1 MADKI
6 VQIPNIGPVKFPDSM
21 SDDEILKAIGN
32 LLEGST
38 APAPAPAPVSMGK
51 APESFGAKLM
61 DSPVGGFVRGLRDI
75 PDAGAQLITRGL
87 EGISP
92 AGSGMEEFF
101 RGERRRVEDIN
112 RQAELDYQRNWRQ
125 GQMRQGEIDVG
136 RVGGNIAGT
145 LIPSTAA
152 VRVLG
157 ATTAPVRA
165 GAITGAI
172 GGASQP
178 VATPPSRDTTLS
190 DLVTGQQPQ
199 GMTTPQFFAEKV
211 EQTGAGTLFG
221 AGAGYGA
228 DKLSK
233 LLFGTKPPP
242 MPMPGQPG
250 VGGAQVNVTTTPTAT
265 VTGGGSTM
273 GAVGPDPSAGLTAA
287 QQAILGRG
295 KEMGFRTT
303 PGQETGSRSL
313 QQMEARMQSNPF
325 TSGPFN
331 TLTDANQKI
340 LNQATAKGIGVD
352 ATELSNPILFKA
364 QRQISN
370 VYNKVGTP
378 EVRKLDGNTI
388 QNGIELVDNAFEGL
402 TTQPFKSNIFV
413 KQLQDL
419 AVKGEATGNQ
429 LQSLS
434 SKIGKRAKNEMT
446 TAMGDRE
453 LGSALFQIKE
463 MVDDAL
469 AQGLSAAEKA
479 EFQAARVNYRNL
491 MTIRS
496 NQGVVNPSTGNVS
509 GLNLAS
515 ALTRKD
521 PQGFVFGQN
530 QTPMYEAARFAQA
543 FKSIVGDS
551 GTATRTMEL
560 SPLSMMLA
568 APTNIAARAYTAQPT
583 ANLASR
589 MQTGIAPGTD
599 AATQEMLRKMF
610 PQTGAAGLISLLNQ

>member
-6 VQIPNIGPVKFPDSM
+6 VEIPNIGPVSFPESM
-21 SDDEILKAIGN
+21 TDEQIIKAIQS
-32 LLEGST
+32 LQAPAAAPV
-38 APAPAPAPVSMGK
+38 APAPMGK
-51 APESFGAKLM
+51 APESFETKM
-61 DSPVGGFVRGLRDI
+61 MNSPVGGFVRGLRDI
-75 PDAGAQLITRGL
+75 PDAGAQLLTRGL
-87 EGISP
+87 EAISP
-92 AGSGMEEFF
+92 AGSSLEQFAQS
-101 RGERRRVEDIN
+101 ERRKVEDIN

-136 RVGGNIAGT
+136 RVGGNIAAT

-152 VRVLG
+152 VRALG
-157 ATTAPVRA
+157 AVSLPFQA

-172 GGASQP
+172 GGALQP
-178 VATPPSRDTTLS
+178 VAATP
-190 DLVTGQQPQ
+190 
-199 GMTTPQFFAEKV
+199 GMTNPEFFAQKV
-211 EQTGAGTLFG
+211 EQTGAGTVFG
-221 AGAGYGA
+221 GLAGYGA

-233 LLFGTKPPP
+233 LLFGAKPAA

-265 VTGGGSTM
+265 VTGGGMTP
-273 GAVGPDPSAGLTAA
+273 GVVGPDASAGLTSA

-313 QQMEARMQSNPF
+313 QQMEARMESSPF

-331 TLTDANQKI
+331 TIKDANQKI
-340 LNQATAKGIGVD
+340 LNRATAKAIGVD
-352 ATELSNPILFKA
+352 SQELSNPVLAQA

-370 VYNKVGTP
+370 VYQQVASPQVKKV
-378 EVRKLDGNTI
+378 DGNTI
-388 QNGIELVDNAFEGL
+388 QTGIEIVDKAFEGL
-402 TTQPFKSNIFV
+402 TTQPFKNNIFV
-413 KQLQDL
+413 QQVQNI
-419 AVKGEATGNQ
+419 AAKGEASGNE
-429 LQSLS
+429 LQALS

-453 LGSALFQIKE
+453 LGSALFQLKE

-469 AQGLSAAEKA
+469 AQGLSKEQQAA
-479 EFQAARVNYRNL
+479 FQAARANYRNL

-521 PQGFVFGQN
+521 PQGFVFGSN

-543 FKSIVGDS
+543 FKPIVGDS

-583 ANLASR
+583 ANIASR
-589 MQTGIAPGTD
+589 MQTGVAPGTD

>member
-6 VQIPNIGPVKFPDSM
+6 IQIPNIGPVSFPESM
-21 SDDEILKAIGN
+21 TDEQIIKAIQS
-32 LLEGST
+32 LQAPAAAPIT
-38 APAPAPAPVSMGK
+38 APAPTGK
-51 APESFGAKLM
+51 IPESFGAKILN
-61 DSPVGGFVRGLRDI
+61 SPVGGVIRGLRDI
-75 PDAGAQLITRGL
+75 PDAGAQLLTRGL
-87 EGISP
+87 EAISP
-92 AGSGMEEFF
+92 AGSSLEQFAQS
-101 RGERRRVEDIN
+101 ERRRVEDIN
-112 RQAELDYQRNWRQ
+112 RQAELDYQRNIRQ

-136 RVGGNIAGT
+136 RVIGNIAGT

-178 VATPPSRDTTLS
+178 VATTPGT
-190 DLVTGQQPQ
+190 
-199 GMTTPQFFAEKV
+199 TTPEFFAQKV
-211 EQTGAGTLFG
+211 EQTGAGTVFG

-233 LLFGTKPPP
+233 LIFGNKPPP

-265 VTGGGSTM
+265 VTGGGMTP
-273 GAVGPDPSAGLTAA
+273 GVVGPDPSAGLTAA

-313 QQMEARMQSNPF
+313 QQMEARMESSPF

-331 TLTDANQKI
+331 AIKDANQKI
-340 LNQATAKGIGVD
+340 LNRSTAQAIGVNSD
-352 ATELSNPILFKA
+352 ELSNPVLAQA

-370 VYNKVGTP
+370 VYKQVASP
-378 EVRKLDGNTI
+378 EVKKLDGNTI
-388 QNGIELVDNAFEGL
+388 QTGIELVDNAFEGL
-402 TTQPFKSNIFV
+402 TTQPLKSNIFV

-419 AVKGEATGNQ
+419 AAKGEASGNQ
-429 LQSLS
+429 LQTLS

-453 LGSALFQIKE
+453 LGSALFQLKE

-469 AQGLSAAEKA
+469 AQGLSKEQ
-479 EFQAARVNYRNL
+479 QAAFQLARANYRNL

-521 PQGFVFGQN
+521 PQGFVFGSN

-543 FKSIVGDS
+543 FKPIVGDS
-551 GTATRTMEL
+551 GTATRSMEV

-583 ANLASR
+583 ANLAAR
-589 MQTGIAPGTD
+589 MQTGVAPGTD
-599 AATQEMLRKMF
+599 AATQELLKKMF

>member
-6 VQIPNIGPVKFPDSM
+6 VDIPNIGQVAFPANMTDA
-21 SDDEILKAIGN
+21 DIIKAIQA
-32 LLEGST
+32 LQ
-38 APAPAPAPVSMGK
+38 APAAAPAAPKAK
-51 APESFGAKLM
+51 APESFESKILN
-61 DSPVGGFVRGLRDI
+61 SPVGGVIRGLRDI
-75 PDAGAQLITRGL
+75 PDAGAQLLTRGL
-87 EGISP
+87 EAIAP
-92 AGSGMEEFF
+92 AGSSLEQFAQA
-101 RGERRRVEDIN
+101 ERKKVEDIN

-152 VRVLG
+152 VRALG

-165 GAITGAI
+165 GAITGTV
-172 GGASQP
+172 GGALQP
-178 VATPPSRDTTLS
+178 VATTPGT
-190 DLVTGQQPQ
+190 
-199 GMTTPQFFAEKV
+199 TTPEFFAQKV
-211 EQTGAGTLFG
+211 EQTGAGTVFG
-221 AGAGYGA
+221 AGAGYLG
-228 DKLSK
+228 DKLSNI
-233 LLFGTKPPP
+233 LFGAKPQ
-242 MPMPGQPG
+242 PMPGQPG

-265 VTGGGSTM
+265 ATGGGSTM

-295 KEMGFRTT
+295 REMGFRTT

-313 QQMEARMQSNPF
+313 QQMEARMESNPF

-331 TLTDANQKI
+331 AIKDANQKI
-340 LNQATAKGIGVD
+340 LNRSTAQAIGVNSD
-352 ATELSNPILFKA
+352 ELSNPVLAQA

-370 VYNKVGTP
+370 VYKQVASP
-378 EVRKLDGNTI
+378 EVKKLDGNTI
-388 QNGIELVDNAFEGL
+388 QTGIEIVDKAFEGL
-402 TTQPFKSNIFV
+402 TTQPLRGNIFV
-413 KQLQDL
+413 KQLEDL
-419 AVKGEATGNQ
+419 AAKGEASGNQ
-429 LQSLS
+429 LQTLS

-453 LGSALFQIKE
+453 LGSALFQLKE

-469 AQGLSAAEKA
+469 AQGLSREQ
-479 EFQAARVNYRNL
+479 QAAFQQARANYRNL

-521 PQGFVFGQN
+521 PQGFVFGSN
-530 QTPMYEAARFAQA
+530 QSPMYEAARFAQA
-543 FKSIVGDS
+543 FKPIVGDS
-551 GTATRTMEL
+551 GTATRSMEI

-583 ANLASR
+583 ANLAAR
-589 MQTGIAPGTD
+589 MQTGVAPGTD
-599 AATQEMLRKMF
+599 AATQEMLKKIF
-610 PQTGAAGLISLLNQ
+610 PQTGAAGLISLLSQ

>member
-6 VQIPNIGPVKFPDSM
+6 VQIPNIGPVAFPESM
-21 SDDEILKAIGN
+21 TDEQIIKAIQS
-32 LLEGST
+32 LQVPAAAPIT
-38 APAPAPAPVSMGK
+38 APVPTGK
-51 APESFGAKLM
+51 TPESFGTKIM
-61 DSPVGGFVRGLRDI
+61 NSPVGGFVRGLRDI
-75 PDAGAQLITRGL
+75 PDAGAQLLTRGL
-87 EGISP
+87 EAISP
-92 AGSGMEEFF
+92 AGSSLEQFAQA
-101 RGERRRVEDIN
+101 ERKRVEDIN
-112 RQAELDYQRNWRQ
+112 RQAELDYQRNIRQ

-136 RVGGNIAGT
+136 RVIGNIAGT

-165 GAITGAI
+165 GAITGAV
-172 GGASQP
+172 GGALQP
-178 VATPPSRDTTLS
+178 VATTPGT
-190 DLVTGQQPQ
+190 
-199 GMTTPQFFAEKV
+199 TTPEFFAQKV
-211 EQTGAGTLFG
+211 EQTGAGTAFG
-221 AGAGYGA
+221 AGAGYLGG
-228 DKLSK
+228 KLSDI
-233 LLFGTKPPP
+233 LFGAKPPA

-250 VGGAQVNVTTTPTAT
+250 IGGAQVNVTTTPTAT
-265 VTGGGSTM
+265 VTGGGMTP
-273 GAVGPDPSAGLTAA
+273 GVVGPDVSAGLTAA
-287 QQAILGRG
+287 QQSILGRG

-313 QQMEARMQSNPF
+313 QQMEARMESSPF

-331 TLTDANQKI
+331 AIKDANQKI
-340 LNQATAKGIGVD
+340 LNRSTAQAIGVNSD
-352 ATELSNPILFKA
+352 ELSNPVLAQA

-370 VYNKVGTP
+370 VYKQVASP
-378 EVRKLDGNTI
+378 EVKKLDGNTI
-388 QNGIELVDNAFEGL
+388 QTGIELVDNAFEGL
-402 TTQPFKSNIFV
+402 TTQPLKSNIFV

-419 AVKGEATGNQ
+419 AAKGEASGNQ
-429 LQSLS
+429 LQTLS

-453 LGSALFQIKE
+453 LGSALFQLKE

-469 AQGLSAAEKA
+469 AQGLSKEQ
-479 EFQAARVNYRNL
+479 QAAFQLARANYRNL

-521 PQGFVFGQN
+521 PQGFVFGSN

-543 FKSIVGDS
+543 FKPIVGDS
-551 GTATRTMEL
+551 GTATRSMEV

-583 ANLASR
+583 ANLAAR
-589 MQTGIAPGTD
+589 MQTGVAPNTD
-599 AATQEMLRKMF
+599 AATQELLKKMF
-610 PQTGAAGLISLLNQ
+610 PTTGAAGLISLLSQ

>member
-6 VQIPNIGPVKFPDSM
+6 VEIPNIGPVSFPESM
-21 SDDEILKAIGN
+21 TDEQIIKAIQS
-32 LLEGST
+32 LQVPAAT
-38 APAPAPAPVSMGK
+38 PVAPAPAGK
-51 APESFGAKLM
+51 APESFGTKLM
-61 DSPVGGFVRGLRDI
+61 ASPVGGFVRGLRDI
-75 PDAGAQLITRGL
+75 PDAGAQLLTRGL
-87 EGISP
+87 EAISP
-92 AGSGMEEFF
+92 AGSSLEQFAQS
-101 RGERRRVEDIN
+101 ERRRVEDIN
-112 RQAELDYQRNWRQ
+112 RQAELDYQRNFRQ

-136 RVGGNIAGT
+136 RVIGNIAGT
-145 LIPSTAA
+145 LIPSSAA

-178 VATPPSRDTTLS
+178 VATTPST
-190 DLVTGQQPQ
+190 
-199 GMTTPQFFAEKV
+199 TTPEFFAQKV
-211 EQTGAGTLFG
+211 EQTGAGTVFG

-233 LLFGTKPPP
+233 LIFGNKPPP

-273 GAVGPDPSAGLTAA
+273 GAVGPDASAGLTAA
-287 QQAILGRG
+287 QQSILGRG

-313 QQMEARMQSNPF
+313 QQMEARMESSPF

-331 TLTDANQKI
+331 TIKDANQKI
-340 LNQATAKGIGVD
+340 LNRATAKAIGVD
-352 ATELSNPILFKA
+352 STELSNPVLAQA

-370 VYNKVGTP
+370 VYQQVASPQVKKV
-378 EVRKLDGNTI
+378 DGNTI
-388 QNGIELVDNAFEGL
+388 QTGIEIVDKAFEGL
-402 TTQPFKSNIFV
+402 TTQPFKNNIFV
-413 KQLQDL
+413 QQVQNI
-419 AVKGEATGNQ
+419 AAKGEASGNE
-429 LQSLS
+429 LQALS

-453 LGSALFQIKE
+453 LGSALFQLKE

-469 AQGLSAAEKA
+469 AQGLSKEQQAA
-479 EFQAARVNYRNL
+479 FQAARANYRNL

-521 PQGFVFGQN
+521 PQGFVFGSN

-543 FKSIVGDS
+543 FRPIVGDS
-551 GTATRTMEL
+551 GTATRSMEV

-589 MQTGIAPGTD
+589 MQTGVAPGTD
-599 AATQEMLRKMF
+599 AATQELLRKMF

>member
-6 VQIPNIGPVKFPDSM
+6 VEVPNIGPVSFPGSM
-21 SDDEILKAIGN
+21 TDEQIIKAIQA
-32 LLEGST
+32 LQV
-38 APAPAPAPVSMGK
+38 PAAAPAPVKAK
-51 APESFGAKLM
+51 APESFESKILN
-61 DSPVGGFVRGLRDI
+61 SPVGGVIRGLRDI
-75 PDAGAQLITRGL
+75 PDAGAQLLTRGL
-87 EGISP
+87 EAIAP
-92 AGSGMEEFF
+92 AGSSLEQFAKS
-101 RGERRRVEDIN
+101 ERRRVEDIN

-145 LIPSTAA
+145 LIPSSAA

-165 GAITGAI
+165 GAITGAV
-172 GGASQP
+172 GGALQP

-190 DLVTGQQPQ
+190 DLVTDQRPQ
-199 GMTTPQFFAEKV
+199 GMTTPEFFAQKV
-211 EQTGAGTLFG
+211 EQVGAGTVFG
-221 AGAGYGA
+221 AGAGYLG
-228 DKLSK
+228 DKLSNI
-233 LLFGTKPPP
+233 LFGAKPPATT
-242 MPMPGQPG
+242 MPGQPG

-265 VTGGGSTM
+265 VTGGGSTL
-273 GAVGPDPSAGLTAA
+273 GAVGPDTSAGLTAA

-313 QQMEARMQSNPF
+313 QQMEARMESSPF

-331 TLTDANQKI
+331 AIKAENQKI
-340 LNQATAKGIGVD
+340 LNRATAQAIGVD
-352 ATELSNPILFKA
+352 STELSNPVLAQA

-370 VYNKVGTP
+370 VYKQVASP
-378 EVRKLDGNTI
+378 EVKKIDGNTI
-388 QNGIELVDNAFEGL
+388 QTGIEIVDKAFEGL
-402 TTQPFKSNIFV
+402 TTQPLRGNIFV
-413 KQLQDL
+413 KQLEEL
-419 AVKGEATGNQ
+419 AAKGEATGNQ
-429 LQSLS
+429 LQNLS

-453 LGSALFQIKE
+453 LGSALFQLKE

-469 AQGLSAAEKA
+469 AQGLSKEQ
-479 EFQAARVNYRNL
+479 QAAFQQARANYRNL

-521 PQGFVFGQN
+521 PQGFVFGSN

-543 FKSIVGDS
+543 FKPIVGDS
-551 GTATRTMEL
+551 GTATRSMEM
-560 SPLSMMLA
+560 SPLNLMLA

-583 ANLASR
+583 ANIASR

-599 AATQEMLRKMF
+599 LATQELLKKMF
-610 PQTGAAGLISLLNQ
+610 PTTGAAGLISLLSQ